1 MFLLSFKKWNLFIR
15 IKNFIKNDVI
25 NNFRNSKETYFLK
38 IRKNIEK
45 IINLSNISAKCNEQ
59 CCP

>member
-25 NNFRNSKETYFLK
+25 NNFRNIKETYFLK
-38 IRKNIEK
+38 KGK
-45 IINLSNISAKCNEQ
+45 IINSSNISANCNE
-59 CCP
+59 